1 MTNENDMN
9 NLPAEAWEPLQQ
21 QEKDAE
27 KIARPSLTFFQDGWR
42 RLKDNKVAMI
52 SMVAIIVI
60 TLGAIVIPWFWP
72 YSYKQQDL
80 NLANLPAV
88 MKVYPVDEE
97 NSVYVTPQYML
108 VLVSPKGELKGLGR
122 GHPQGHQPEEEFLRH
137 QRQGRGGGL
146 QPVLRGIEGVQE
158 VRKEGQETGSKHGP
172 GEEGPIT

>member
-97 NSVYVTPQYML
+97 NSVYVTP
-108 VLVSPKGELKGLGR
+108 
-122 GHPQGHQPEEEFLRH
+122 
-137 QRQGRGGGL
+137 
-146 QPVLRGIEGVQE
+146 
-158 VRKEGQETGSKHGP
+158 
-172 GEEGPIT
+172 